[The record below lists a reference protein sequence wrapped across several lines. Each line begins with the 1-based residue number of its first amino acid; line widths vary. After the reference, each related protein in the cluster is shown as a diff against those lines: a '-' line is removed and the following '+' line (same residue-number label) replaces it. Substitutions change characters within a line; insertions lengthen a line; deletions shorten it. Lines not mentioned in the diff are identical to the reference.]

1 MITLETIDVTVLEPR
16 LKHPTIFKKFE
27 ETNQGEGFVISNDHD
42 PKPLYYQLL
51 AEQGNVF
58 SWEYLESG
66 PDRWQV
72 KIAKYPEG
80 ASESSIG
87 EIVASDYRKA
97 EIFKKYS
104 IDFCCGGKK
113 TLTQVCTDK
122 KLDVLEIEKE
132 LRSLNLPK
140 SLPSQDYMAWDLNF
154 LIDHVLHTHHEY
166 VKTATPVLL
175 EYTKKLARVHG
186 PNHPELIELAAK
198 FNEVANELE
207 SHMQKEE
214 QVLFPYIK
222 ELSLIKNESATSGS
236 CSFGSIKNP
245 IWMMENE
252 HDAVGTMLKDM
263 RAMTNNYSIPEDACT
278 TYKVAFFKLN
288 EFEEDLHQHIHLE
301 NNIMFPKSIL
311 LENEIIFSKKL
322 S

>member
-16 LKHPTIFKKFE
+16 LKHPTIFNKFDQIKK
-27 ETNQGEGFVISNDHD
+27 GDAFVISNDHD

-51 AEQGNVF
+51 AERGNVF
-58 SWEYLESG
+58 SWEYLENG
-66 PDRWQV
+66 PEIWQV
-72 KIAKYPEG
+72 KIEKYPEG
-80 ASESSIG
+80 TSEASIG
-87 EIVASDYRKA
+87 ELVASDYRKA
-97 EIFKKYS
+97 EIFKKHH

-113 TLTQVCTDK
+113 TLTQVCADK
-122 KLDVLEIEKE
+122 KLDIVEIERE
-132 LRSLNLPK
+132 LRSLNLAK

-154 LIDHVLHTHHEY
+154 LVDHVLHTHHAY
-166 VKTATPVLL
+166 VKTSTPILL

-186 PNHPELIELAAK
+186 PNHPELIELAEK

-222 ELSLIKNESATSGS
+222 ELCAVTDEAKQSGS

-252 HDAVGTMLKDM
+252 HEAVGAILNDM
-263 RAMTNNYSIPEDACT
+263 RSMTNNYSLPEDACT
-278 TYKVAFFKLN
+278 TYKVTFLKLN

-301 NNIMFPKSIL
+301 NNIIFPKSIL
-311 LENEIIFSKKL
+311 LENEISVAKN
-322 S
+322 